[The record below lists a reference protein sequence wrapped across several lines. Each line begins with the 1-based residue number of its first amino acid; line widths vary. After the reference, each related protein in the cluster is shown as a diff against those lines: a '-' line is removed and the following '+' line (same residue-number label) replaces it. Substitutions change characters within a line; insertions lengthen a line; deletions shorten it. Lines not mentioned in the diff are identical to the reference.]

1 MIEAI
6 EKDYAFFSWLFA
18 MMSIIGM
25 LVIWLK
31 DMSAMEVV
39 IIGFMGLKLLENI
52 QISEQIQKA
61 KGVVKNGN
69 RK

>member
-6 EKDYAFFSWLFA
+6 EKDYTFFSWLFA
-18 MMSIIGM
+18 MMSVVGM
-25 LVIWLK
+25 LAMWLQ

-39 IIGFMGLKLLENI
+39 VIGFMGLRLLENI
-52 QISEQIQKA
+52 RISEQIQKA
-61 KGVVKNGN
+61 KGVVNDGN